1 MLAFL
6 KMSYVPSPVTLR
18 LTGSFQREP
27 CGSTPLT
34 NRLLL
39 NKVKYRFL
47 SGVEGRF
54 LSGAEGSASPRITSS
69 PLTTSS
75 ATLSDDCS
83 GDDVGGLGAEACQ
96 AAFVFGVDPVG
107 QNDKGRLGLHVD
119 HD

>member
-39 NKVKYRFL
+39 NKVTHRFL
-47 SGVEGRF
+47 SGV
-54 LSGAEGSASPRITSS
+54 
-69 PLTTSS
+69 
-75 ATLSDDCS
+75 
-83 GDDVGGLGAEACQ
+83 
-96 AAFVFGVDPVG
+96 
-107 QNDKGRLGLHVD
+107 
-119 HD
+119 

>member
-34 NRLLL
+34 NRLL
-39 NKVKYRFL
+39 
-47 SGVEGRF
+47 SGV
-54 LSGAEGSASPRITSS
+54 EGSASPRITSS